1 MVARLG
7 GNLTSRKKF
16 LALPASKKFRINHR
30 EATSSTWLGRGA
42 GGHEQKLPTLL
53 NSVCVRAYGVIT
65 SRLPTPNATYSSS
78 IIPLKTGGITEPT
91 SVPPAASGS
100 SVKPFYRFF
109 YPPFSLSLSRL
120 SSERRKQRQFLFS
133 RSVGII
139 FEPREDEVSR

>member
-78 IIPLKTGGITEPT
+78 IIPLKTGGITDFRAPRCERILRETILPIFL
-91 SVPPAASGS
+91 PA
-100 SVKPFYRFF
+100 PFC
-109 YPPFSLSLSRL
+109 LSLSRL